1 MLCCLTS
8 TAPKEKDLL
17 RADSSA
23 QEADVWPGE
32 GIGPGRRAG
41 GGVPPRGTAVAFL
54 TMALLSEL
62 MLRALSVA

>member
-8 TAPKEKDLL
+8 PASKEKDLL

-32 GIGPGRRAG
+32 GIGTGRRAG
-41 GGVPPRGTAVAFL
+41 GVTPQHVKPV
-54 TMALLSEL
+54 
-62 MLRALSVA
+62 